1 MIALYFVL
9 MSLRLAPVTTDAAM
23 VARMELGQAVE
34 DEGATPYEARWLAA
48 VAYRES
54 TYKLDAVGDHGSSF
68 CAYQLH
74 LPGGAKTGEG
84 KTGEDLRKD
93 ARACTRQ
100 ALKWLRWSLN
110 ACKSLP
116 EAERIA
122 GYARGRCESATGQ
135 RLSRDRWAQAQK
147 AKLPG
152 TAFAR

>member
-9 MSLRLAPVTTDAAM
+9 MSLRLVPVTTDAAM

-48 VAYRES
+48 IAFRES
-54 TYKLDAVGDHGSSF
+54 TYKLDAVGDSGRSF

-74 LPGGAKTGEG
+74 LPGGAKVDG
-84 KTGEDLRKD
+84 KTGDALTKD
-93 ARACTRQ
+93 ARACTRG
-100 ALKWLRWSLN
+100 ALKWLRWSLH

-122 GYARGRCESATGQ
+122 GYARGRCESASGQ